1 MIHIFFKRER
11 IPVNYKILSLK
22 KYPSENLIN
31 LFLFSIFVISFYIK
45 NCDFFR
51 KDSLHDEENEEDEHK
66 WNQISNDLDE
76 EPLTR
81 LSGQSTKDTI
91 HPM

>member
-1 MIHIFFKRER
+1 MT
-11 IPVNYKILSLK
+11 LS
-22 KYPSENLIN
+22 
-31 LFLFSIFVISFYIK
+31 
-45 NCDFFR
+45 FR
-51 KDSLHDEENEEDEHK
+51 KDSLHDEEDEEDEH

-81 LSGQSTKDTI
+81 ISEQRTKDTI

>member
-1 MIHIFFKRER
+1 MYLGMILYITKIFHDIYVVIICVRYFLLYNIKLDYAE
-11 IPVNYKILSLK
+11 
-22 KYPSENLIN
+22 LIMT
-31 LFLFSIFVISFYIK
+31 L
-45 NCDFFR
+45 FFR
-51 KDSLHDEENEEDEHK
+51 KDSLHDEENEEDEH

-81 LSGQSTKDTI
+81 ISGQSTKDTM